1 MTSLGPNDAWARKMD
16 QHDEIT
22 LGVLTAID
30 TDESVTQRKLAQ
42 SLGIA
47 LGLTNAYF
55 RRCARKGLIKVEQV
69 PMRRYAYYL
78 TPKGFAEKSR
88 LTAEYLASSL
98 DFFRR
103 ARRECTKLLSYAKT
117 RSWHR
122 VALIGGGDL
131 AEVAVLS
138 ASEVGIRIVA
148 IIDPSR
154 ANGQCA
160 GKPIVAELESVQ
172 DDVDALIFTAIDEPQ
187 FQYDIAARLVTAAGF
202 PEDRLLLP
210 EFLQLRRQPQTRGS
224 VEVLVQ

>member
-1 MTSLGPNDAWARKMD
+1 MANLRPIDAWARRMD

-22 LGVLTAID
+22 FGVLSAID
-30 TDESVTQRKLAQ
+30 ADQSVTQRKIAL

-47 LGLTNAYF
+47 LGLTNAYL
-55 RRCARKGLIKVEQV
+55 RHCARKGLIKVEQV
-69 PMRRYAYYL
+69 PVRRYAYYL
-78 TPKGFAEKSR
+78 TRKGFAEKSR

-117 RSWHR
+117 RAWHR
-122 VALIGGGDL
+122 VALVGGGDL

-154 ANGQCA
+154 SNGMCV
-160 GKPIVAELESVQ
+160 GRPIVSDLESLRN
-172 DDVDALIFTAIDEPQ
+172 DVDALIFTSIDEPQ
-187 FQYDIAARLVTAAGF
+187 LQYDIAVKLVAAAGF

-210 EFLQLRRQPQTRGS
+210 EFLRLKRRLQIDGS
-224 VEVLVQ
+224 TEAASP